1 MKVPRDLSGQD
12 IVKALSIF
20 GYQFKR
26 QRGSHIMITTH
37 NNGEHHLAIPNHN
50 PLKIGTLNA
59 ILKQV
64 ANHFGMSKEDV
75 IKKLLD
81 QK

>member
-12 IVKALSIF
+12 IVKALSIY
-20 GYQFKR
+20 GYQFIR
-26 QRGSHIMITTH
+26 QKGSHIMITTH

-59 ILKQV
+59 ILKQI
-64 ANHFGMSKEDV
+64 ANHFGISKEDV
-75 IKKLLD
+75 IRKLSDKK
-81 QK
+81 